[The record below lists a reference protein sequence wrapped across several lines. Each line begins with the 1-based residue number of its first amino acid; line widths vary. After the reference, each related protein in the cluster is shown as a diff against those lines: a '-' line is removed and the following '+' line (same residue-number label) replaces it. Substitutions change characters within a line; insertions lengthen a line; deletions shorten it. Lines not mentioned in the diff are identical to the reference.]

1 MSLVPL
7 RLGQVLEQLL
17 HKVTELLLEVIQD
30 GRIVVVY
37 DVLLDELALRLLLVF
52 TLLHLGENLLVWIG
66 SFLLLIVVHLLVRIT
81 FTSLEYIVVFD
92 VIEEPDDDP

>member
-1 MSLVPL
+1 M
-7 RLGQVLEQLL
+7 LEQLL
-17 HKVTELLLEVIQD
+17 HKVTELLLEVIKN

-52 TLLHLGENLLVWIG
+52 TLLHLGENFLIWIG
-66 SFLLLIVVHLLVRIT
+66 SLLLLIVVHLLVRIP
-81 FTSLEYIVVFD
+81 FASLKYIVVFD